1 MVIADNLY
9 PFFGVMRIMKQLI
22 YLLFAVL
29 IFATCRRDNRQPL
42 FDLAYPNFRFT
53 IEAGQNP
60 ILPGAYTVRG
70 VATNIGFFLNQNNT
84 DTSAIS
90 EISAYSATLRC
101 LDGFDYVFLDGISV
115 RICEDDTENCT
126 PADEVFYIDQLQR
139 YPEDDRIDLLPG
151 LRNAKRDLS
160 RESIRLE
167 IVVFFAFSP
176 PANYASQLDMVF
188 RAYR

>member
-1 MVIADNLY
+1 
-9 PFFGVMRIMKQLI
+9 MKQLVYI
-22 YLLFAVL
+22 LLTVL
-29 IFATCRRDNRQPL
+29 ILAACRRDNRTPL

-60 ILPGAYTVRG
+60 IIPGAYAIRG
-70 VATNIGFFLNQNNT
+70 IATNIGFFLNQNNT
-84 DTSAIS
+84 DTSAFTQINP
-90 EISAYSATLRC
+90 YTATLRC
-101 LDGFDYVFLDGISV
+101 LDGFDYVFMEGVSV
-115 RICEDDTENCT
+115 RICEDGTEACT

-151 LRNAKRDLS
+151 LRNVKRDLS
-160 RESIRLE
+160 RESYRLE

>member
-1 MVIADNLY
+1 MSHAHNLS
-9 PFFGVMRIMKQLI
+9 GHSVVMNIMKQLVYI
-22 YLLFAVL
+22 FLTVL
-29 IFATCRRDNRQPL
+29 IFAACRRDNRQPL

-53 IEAGQNP
+53 IQAGESP
-60 ILPGAYTVRG
+60 VLPGAYAIRG
-70 VATNIGFFLNQNNT
+70 VATNINFFLNQNNT

-90 EISAYSATLRC
+90 EVSAYSATLRC
-101 LDGFDYVFLDGISV
+101 LDGFDYVFMEGVSV
-115 RICEDDTENCT
+115 RICEDGTENCT

-151 LRNAKRDLS
+151 LRNAKRDLF
-160 RESIRLE
+160 RESVRLE
-167 IVVFFAFSP
+167 IVVFFAYSP